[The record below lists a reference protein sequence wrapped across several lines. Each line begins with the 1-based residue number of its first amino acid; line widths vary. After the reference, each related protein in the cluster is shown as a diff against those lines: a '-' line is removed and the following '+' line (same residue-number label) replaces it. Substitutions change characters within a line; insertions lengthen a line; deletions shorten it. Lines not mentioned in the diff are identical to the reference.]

1 IALLVNLMRGME
13 GGPCQAVLPSLHIG
27 STANEITGL
36 NVIRRP
42 HARKKNQRVMNRQ
55 QSTSISGNHQPE
67 NARGEGATIGT
78 ALAAASPRW
87 KGPIG
92 CSPYGERDHFP
103 MVKLRFVTALLAILV
118 AIPTAKAQEWPSRP
132 VRFIVPFP
140 AGGSTDVGARLVGEY
155 LSRSLRQ
162 QIVVENK
169 SGANGNIGMESAAK
183 SAADGYP
190 VLVTTDALSSNPHA
204 YKMNID
210 PLKELTP
217 VVQLSRQPIVLAAH
231 PSLGV
236 ASLAELIALAKQQP
250 GLRYATGSGL
260 GAQHMV
266 VQWFASIA
274 GIKLEH
280 VPYRG
285 GTPALNDLIAGHV
298 KLGSLGSTPLVPHYK
313 AGTLRLLAQ
322 TTEKRS
328 PSLPD
333 VPTYQEAGIKGLV
346 LDQWVGVFVPAG
358 TPPAVG
364 MRLNTEINKAL
375 AEAAIRDG
383 FLQSGQEPVG
393 GSADAFSQLV
403 HGDFATYARL

>member
-1 IALLVNLMRGME
+1 MAKLRIGLLALIL
-13 GGPCQAVLPSLHIG
+13 AI
-27 STANEITGL
+27 
-36 NVIRRP
+36 
-42 HARKKNQRVMNRQ
+42 
-55 QSTSISGNHQPE
+55 STS
-67 NARGEGATIGT
+67 
-78 ALAAASPRW
+78 AA
-87 KGPIG
+87 
-92 CSPYGERDHFP
+92 
-103 MVKLRFVTALLAILV
+103 
-118 AIPTAKAQEWPSRP
+118 AQEWPNRP
-132 VRFIVPFP
+132 IRFIVPFP
-140 AGGSTDVGARLVGEY
+140 AGGSTDVGARLVGDY

-183 SAADGYP
+183 SAADGYT

-210 PLKELTP
+210 PLKELAP

-236 ASLAELIALAKQQP
+236 ASLAELIALAREQP

-346 LDQWVGVFVPAG
+346 LDQWVGVFVPA
-358 TPPAVG
+358 
-364 MRLNTEINKAL
+364 L
-375 AEAAIRDG
+375 
-383 FLQSGQEPVG
+383 
-393 GSADAFSQLV
+393 
-403 HGDFATYARL
+403 